1 MQLCHNSLLYS
12 VRNPIIQF
20 NLDTPRS
27 VISTTNLVTCP
38 CELPGSRTPR
48 PLNASS
54 SWLRSPASEKTP
66 PATRSN
72 RHRHGEQR
80 KIWPRDF
87 LLCSS
92 PSLPFISS
100 FHRLLQAFPLQSIS
114 PLPLPLTLFLHLKS
128 YQTRISPK
136 CPPPSRRK
144 LPRHQARAHQGC
156 CCPVLIF
163 VLMFL

>member
-1 MQLCHNSLLYS
+1 MNSFVIILHSTALPLYS
-12 VRNPIIQF
+12 ST
-20 NLDTPRS
+20 LTSTS
-27 VISTTNLVTCP
+27 VISTTNPVTCP
-38 CELPGSRTPR
+38 CEFPRSRTPR
-48 PLNASS
+48 PLNANS

-72 RHRHGEQR
+72 RHGIQR

-92 PSLPFISS
+92 PSWPFISS

-114 PLPLPLTLFLHLKS
+114 LLPLLLTLFLHLKS
-128 YQTRISPK
+128 YPTRISPK

-144 LPRHQARAHQGC
+144 LPRHQARTHQGC
-156 CCPVLIF
+156 CRPVLVF